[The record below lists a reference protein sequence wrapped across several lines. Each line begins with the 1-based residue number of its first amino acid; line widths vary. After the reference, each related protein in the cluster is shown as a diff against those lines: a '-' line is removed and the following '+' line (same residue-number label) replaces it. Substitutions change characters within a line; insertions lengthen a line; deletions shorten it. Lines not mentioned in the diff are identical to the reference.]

1 MEKAL
6 LLVVPTLVV
15 VAAFVVVQLFGAT
28 VFRLAKDPAY
38 RAAMVGLVRDTL
50 GETPESAS
58 RWERRAAKVLGFVRF
73 GRDLVA
79 GIGARMPKLG
89 LEAGAFTLA
98 QAAVISDSDLQGGIA
113 ERFVMESVVLD
124 RLPLI
129 EIEGNA
135 YSYPEEAT
143 LPGVAF
149 RAVNTTYTESTGTYN
164 QKTESLSIL
173 GGFSDVDRFIERTQ
187 GRTRAGRISLRES
200 ALNAKIKAARIKFQD
215 TFFNG
220 SVATDA
226 NAFDGLKVRLTGAQV
241 LAAATNGMGPVAGGQ
256 DFFDALDA
264 VMAAV
269 PGGADAVYA
278 NASVIAKIASSAR
291 RLGWNLPQIERIENA
306 PEGRVVNRRV
316 YTYNGVPLLDPGN
329 KADGTLILPFSET
342 QGTSVNASSVYATR
356 FTESHEDDGVAGFVN
371 GSVNEPFE
379 TVEQERT
386 DPIVGYRVLVEG
398 YLGMGVFG
406 KGAARLTGVLNG

>member
-1 MEKAL
+1 
-6 LLVVPTLVV
+6 
-15 VAAFVVVQLFGAT
+15 
-28 VFRLAKDPAY
+28 
-38 RAAMVGLVRDTL
+38 
-50 GETPESAS
+50 
-58 RWERRAAKVLGFVRF
+58 
-73 GRDLVA
+73 
-79 GIGARMPKLG
+79 
-89 LEAGAFTLA
+89 
-98 QAAVISDSDLQGGIA
+98 
-113 ERFVMESVVLD
+113 MESVVLD

-164 QKTESLSIL
+164 QRTESLSIL

-220 SVATDA
+220 SVAVDA

-241 LAAATNGMGPVAGGQ
+241 MAAATNGMGPTAGGQ

-264 VMAAV
+264 LIAAV
-269 PGGADAVYA
+269 PGGPDALYM
-278 NASVIAKIASSAR
+278 NAGVIQKVASSAR
-291 RLGWNLPQIERIENA
+291 RLGWMLPQIDRIENA

-316 YTYNGVPLLDPGN
+316 YTYNGLPLLDPGN
-329 KADGTLILPFSET
+329 KADGTPILPFSET
-342 QGTSVNASSVYATR
+342 QGASNAASSIYAAR
-356 FTESHEDDGVAGFVN
+356 WTESHEDDGVAGFVN

-379 TVEQERT
+379 TVEQDRT

>member
-28 VFRLAKDPAY
+28 IFRLAKDPAY

-50 GETPESAS
+50 GESEEKAS

-79 GIGARMPKLG
+79 GIGRRMPKLG

-98 QAAVISDSDLQGGIA
+98 QAAVVSDSDLQGGIA

-124 RLPLI
+124 RMPLI

-164 QKTESLSIL
+164 QRTESLSIL

-220 SVATDA
+220 AVASDA
-226 NAFDGLKVRLTGAQV
+226 NAFDGLKVRLTGTQV
-241 LAAATNGMGPVAGGQ
+241 LAAATNGMGPTAGGQ

-264 VMAAV
+264 VVAAV
-269 PGGADAVYA
+269 PGGADAIYA
-278 NASVIAKIASSAR
+278 NSGVIAKIASSAR
-291 RLGWNLPQIERIENA
+291 RLGWMLPQVERIENA

-316 YTYNGVPLLDPGN
+316 YTYNGLPLLDPGN
-329 KADGTLILPFSET
+329 KGDGTPILPFSET
-342 QGTSVNASSVYATR
+342 QGASNAASSVYAVR
-356 FTESHEDDGVAGFVN
+356 WTESHEDDGVAGFVN
-371 GSVNEPFE
+371 GSENEPFE

-386 DPIVGYRVLVEG
+386 DPIVGYRVLVEAYIG
-398 YLGMGVFG
+398 VGVFG
-406 KGAARLTGVLNG
+406 RGAARLTGVLNG